1 MDKQYEDL
9 LILYKKF
16 NEVFNKWETTKINE
30 VDYYNF
36 DKLVNIWSNLTD
48 ILEYN
53 GVIEKQGIK
62 HYRVVK
68 TKEVI

>member
-1 MDKQYEDL
+1 MNKQYEDL

-16 NEVFNKWETTKINE
+16 NEVFNRWETTKIKE